1 MKNNV
6 YTHYQKLIKDKD
18 KAVTQFIDNTLAKTQ
33 SMFIYEGL
41 PDTIPQHVLEDML
54 QRHGYAFLTKHNGEL
69 YAFSGGLGGEP
80 DVYGRPTI
88 ITVAN
93 PAFSLNKTFDIEK
106 DGVLIKN
113 DTKCNPLLNIIGGY
127 AVLMTDAVISINL
140 SSVLTRIPMLISA
153 SDDATK
159 ESADAFID
167 SIINGDFSIIGE
179 NAFFKG
185 VSTHNTQSNN
195 SMQLTQ
201 LIELIQ
207 YYKASLLNEIG
218 LNANYNMKRERLNT
232 SEVSLNIDTL
242 LPYVDNM
249 LAVRKEAIN
258 RLNEMYDTDIS
269 VELAS
274 IWQITHNELEH
285 DIPVSEEP
293 DEPDEPDE
301 HDEPDEPVRPDEPD
315 EPDEPVRPD
324 EPDEPDVTD
333 VPDDTDNTDNT
344 DNTDDTDEA
353 DEPDEPDETEDDKTD
368 K

>member
-6 YTHYQKLIKDKD
+6 YTHYQKLIKDKN

-41 PDTIPQHVLEDML
+41 PDTLPQHVLEDML
-54 QRHGYAFLTKHNGEL
+54 QRYGYAFITKHNGDL
-69 YAFSGGLGGEP
+69 YAFMGGLGGEP
-80 DVYGRPTI
+80 DVYGRPTV
-88 ITVAN
+88 ITVSNTAMK
-93 PAFSLNKTFDIEK
+93 LNKTFDIEK

-159 ESADAFID
+159 ESADAFMD

-258 RLNEMYDTDIS
+258 KLNEMYDTDIT

-285 DIPVSEEP
+285 DIPLENNNTET
-293 DEPDEPDE
+293 DE
-301 HDEPDEPVRPDEPD
+301 HDEPDEPNRPDEPD
-315 EPDEPVRPD
+315 EPDDTD
-324 EPDEPDVTD
+324 EPDA
-333 VPDDTDNTDNT
+333 
-344 DNTDDTDEA
+344 TDDTDEP
-353 DEPDEPDETEDDKTD
+353 DETDETDVTNEPDEPDETDEPDDETD
-368 K
+368 KKDK

>member
-1 MKNNV
+1 MKDNV
-6 YTHYQKLIKDKD
+6 YTHYQKLVKDKD
-18 KAVTQFIDNTLAKTQ
+18 RAVTQFIDNTLAKTQ
-33 SMFIYEGL
+33 SMFVYEGL
-41 PDTIPQHVLEDML
+41 PDTLPQHVLEDLL
-54 QRHGYAFLTKHNGEL
+54 QRQGYAFITEHNGEL
-69 YAFSGGLGGEP
+69 YALTGGLGGEP
-80 DVYGRPTI
+80 DVYGRPTTI
-88 ITVAN
+88 IVAN
-93 PAFSLNKTFDIEK
+93 PALKLNKTFDIEK

-113 DTKCNPLLNIIGGY
+113 DTKANPLLNIIGGY

-153 SDDATK
+153 SDDTTK
-159 ESADAFID
+159 ESAEAFING
-167 SIINGDFSIIGE
+167 IIDGDYSIIGE

-185 VSTHNTQSNN
+185 VTTHNTQSNN

-249 LAVRKEAIN
+249 LAERKRAVNDI
-258 RLNEMYDTDIS
+258 NEMYDTDIT

-285 DIPVSEEP
+285 DIPVSIET
-293 DEPDEPDE
+293 DEDDNAPLIEQDDEYIE
-301 HDEPDEPVRPDEPD
+301 QV
-315 EPDEPVRPD
+315 
-324 EPDEPDVTD
+324 
-333 VPDDTDNTDNT
+333 
-344 DNTDDTDEA
+344 DTDEQV
-353 DEPDEPDETEDDKTD
+353 DEQVETPITEQVEQVVEQVDEVVEQSDEVVEQDDELKD
-368 K
+368 EQNEV

>member
-1 MKNNV
+1 MKNNL

-18 KAVTQFIDNTLAKTQ
+18 TAVMQFIENTLAKTQ
-33 SMFIYEGL
+33 SMFVYEGL
-41 PDTIPQHVLEDML
+41 PDTLPQHVLEDIL
-54 QRHGYAFLTKHNGEL
+54 QRQGYAFLTKHNGDL
-69 YAFSGGLGGEP
+69 YALTGYLGGKP
-80 DVYGRPTI
+80 DVYGRPTT

-93 PAFSLNKTFDIEK
+93 PSLNLNKTFDIDK

-113 DTKCNPLLNIIGGY
+113 DTKANPLLNIIGGY

-140 SSVLTRIPMLISA
+140 CSVLTRIPMLISA

-159 ESADAFID
+159 ESAEAFING
-167 SIINGDFSIIGE
+167 IIDGDYSIIGE

-185 VSTHNTQSNN
+185 VTTHNTQSNN
-195 SMQLTQ
+195 SIQLTR

-249 LAVRKEAIN
+249 LAERKRAIEQ
-258 RLNEMYDTDIS
+258 LNKMYDTDIT

-274 IWQITHNELEH
+274 TWQITHGELEH
-285 DIPVSEEP
+285 DLPVSI
-293 DEPDEPDE
+293 
-301 HDEPDEPVRPDEPD
+301 
-315 EPDEPVRPD
+315 
-324 EPDEPDVTD
+324 
-333 VPDDTDNTDNT
+333 
-344 DNTDDTDEA
+344 DTDE
-353 DEPDEPDETEDDKTD
+353 DDKAPLIEQDDEDIEQVETQVIEQVEQD
-368 K
+368 TEQVDEEVEQDDENIEQDDEDIEQTR

>member
-18 KAVTQFIDNTLAKTQ
+18 KAVTQFINNTLAKTQ

-41 PDTIPQHVLEDML
+41 PDTLPQHVLEDML

-88 ITVAN
+88 ITVSNTAMK
-93 PAFSLNKTFDIEK
+93 LNKTFDIEK

-140 SSVLTRIPMLISA
+140 SSVLTRITMLISA

-207 YYKASLLNEIG
+207 YYKASMLNEIG

-258 RLNEMYDTDIS
+258 KLNEMYDTDIS

-285 DIPVSEEP
+285 DIPVSEETTVENNN
-293 DEPDEPDE
+293 EPDEPDE
-301 HDEPDEPVRPDEPD
+301 HDVPDEPNKPDEPD
-315 EPDEPVRPD
+315 EPDD
-324 EPDEPDVTD
+324 TD
-333 VPDDTDNTDNT
+333 IPDDT
-344 DNTDDTDEA
+344 DNTDDTDET
-353 DEPDEPDETEDDKTD
+353 DEPDEPDETEDEETD

>member
-18 KAVTQFIDNTLAKTQ
+18 RAVTQFIDNTLAKTQ

-41 PDTIPQHVLEDML
+41 PDTIPQHVLENML
-54 QRHGYAFLTKHNGEL
+54 QRKGYVFITEHNDDL
-69 YAFSGGLGGEP
+69 YALSGGLGGEP

-93 PAFSLNKTFDIEK
+93 PALKLNQTFDIEK

-113 DTKCNPLLNIIGGY
+113 DSNANPLVNLIGGY

-140 SSVLTRIPMLISA
+140 SSILTRIPMLISA

-159 ESADAFID
+159 ESAEAFMAGIVD
-167 SIINGDFSIIGE
+167 GDFSIIGE

-185 VSTHNTQSNN
+185 VNTHNTQGSN
-195 SMQLTQ
+195 SVPLSQ

-207 YYKASLLNEIG
+207 YYKASLMNDIG

-232 SEVSLNIDTL
+232 SEVSLNIDVL

-249 LAVRKEAIN
+249 LAERKLAIN
-258 RLNEMYDTDIS
+258 ALNEMYEMDIT
-269 VELAS
+269 VDLAS
-274 IWQITHNELEH
+274 TWQITHNELEH
-285 DIPVSEEP
+285 DIPGDDETDKTEDTVETDGPEDPVETDETYETDETGEP
-293 DEPDEPDE
+293 EDTDATVETDEPDTTDGT
-301 HDEPDEPVRPDEPD
+301 DEPIKL
-315 EPDEPVRPD
+315 
-324 EPDEPDVTD
+324 
-333 VPDDTDNTDNT
+333 
-344 DNTDDTDEA
+344 
-353 DEPDEPDETEDDKTD
+353 EDDEV
-368 K
+368 

>member
-1 MKNNV
+1 MKKNNI

-41 PDTIPQHVLEDML
+41 PETIPQYVLEDML
-54 QRHGYAFLTKHNGEL
+54 QRQGYVFLTKHNEEL
-69 YAFSGGLGGEP
+69 YAFGGGLGGEP
-80 DVYGRPTI
+80 DVYGRPTT

-93 PAFSLNKTFDIEK
+93 PALKLNKTFDIEK
-106 DGVLIKN
+106 DGVLIRN
-113 DTKCNPLLNIIGGY
+113 DSKANPLLNIIGGY

-153 SDDATK
+153 SDDTTK
-159 ESADAFID
+159 ESAEAFING
-167 SIINGDFSIIGE
+167 IIDGDYSIIGE

-185 VSTHNTQSNN
+185 VTTHSTQSNN

-249 LAVRKEAIN
+249 LAERKRAVNAI
-258 RLNEMYDTDIS
+258 NEMYDTDIT
-269 VELAS
+269 VDLAS
-274 IWQITHNELEH
+274 IWQITHNEVEH
-285 DIPVSEEP
+285 DIPVSIETDETEDTVETDGTEDTVETEDTIETDKTYETDETDKTDETDTGTDETSEEP
-293 DEPDEPDE
+293 DETDEDDDEPIKLNDDE
-301 HDEPDEPVRPDEPD
+301 V
-315 EPDEPVRPD
+315 
-324 EPDEPDVTD
+324 
-333 VPDDTDNTDNT
+333 
-344 DNTDDTDEA
+344 
-353 DEPDEPDETEDDKTD
+353 
-368 K
+368 